1 VVSGHRSG
9 RVLTTHRQM
18 LATRTAA
25 RYHGAMRRSAP
36 SAVREILPVAVPG
49 LAEHLVEQHIRRE
62 WRHLVGPDVAR
73 RCQPGALSG
82 DCLQVVVDNSP
93 WLQEMTLRTPEILTV
108 LAGRF
113 GRVRSLRVT
122 LGTLPRPESREPS
135 TPRVRSERLNAA
147 DRAAIDELVAGLP
160 DPSLAESM
168 RRLLIKWRRS
178 SSRPTRPE
186 ESPTNDHRWGAGRSD
201 VAPPY

>member
-1 VVSGHRSG
+1 
-9 RVLTTHRQM
+9 M

-25 RYHGAMRRSAP
+25 RYHVAMRRSAP

-108 LAGRF
+108 LARRF
-113 GRVRSLRVT
+113 GGRVRSLRVT
-122 LGTLPRPESREPS
+122 LGTVPRPESREPS
-135 TPRVRSERLNAA
+135 TPRGRSERLDAA

-178 SSRPTRPE
+178 SSRPKRPE
-186 ESPTNDHRWGAGRSD
+186 ESPPTIAGGGGPERRRS
-201 VAPPY
+201 PHIEQR

>member
-1 VVSGHRSG
+1 
-9 RVLTTHRQM
+9 
-18 LATRTAA
+18 
-25 RYHGAMRRSAP
+25 
-36 SAVREILPVAVPG
+36 
-49 LAEHLVEQHIRRE
+49 
-62 WRHLVGPDVAR
+62 
-73 RCQPGALSG
+73 
-82 DCLQVVVDNSP
+82 
-93 WLQEMTLRTPEILTV
+93 MTLRTPEILAV

-113 GRVRSLRVT
+113 GGRVRSLRVT

-135 TPRVRSERLNAA
+135 TPRVRSERLDAA

-186 ESPTNDHRWGAGRSD
+186 GRSG
-201 VAPPY
+201 VAPPHIEQR

>member
-1 VVSGHRSG
+1 
-9 RVLTTHRQM
+9 M

-25 RYHGAMRRSAP
+25 RYHVAMRRSAP

-113 GRVRSLRVT
+113 GGRVRSLRVT

-135 TPRVRSERLNAA
+135 TPRVRSERLDAA

-178 SSRPTRPE
+178 SSRPKRPE
-186 ESPTNDHRWGAGRSD
+186 GRSG
-201 VAPPY
+201 VAPPHIEQR